1 MVDSITACEERFRSE
16 DSNMIAN
23 NRNRLSGFHGSN
35 DILLFFQSKCDL
47 IKGYV
52 RRLNDLR
59 PVVEVLGPEYDDVL
73 N

>member
-1 MVDSITACEERFRSE
+1 MF
-16 DSNMIAN
+16 AN

>member
-1 MVDSITACEERFRSE
+1 MF
-16 DSNMIAN
+16 AN
-23 NRNRLSGFHGSN
+23 NRNRLSGFHGSKV
-35 DILLFFQSKCDL
+35 IFSFFQSKCDL